1 MIDSQCGVQL
11 FSLEVEQRLLV
22 SAATAISAS
31 ATIPATVTASVIT
44 ARMMMGPRRRISI
57 VMFVIE
63 VRSVVMIMPV
73 KRICW
78 KFRTY
83 HRRRCSR
90 ARRMMMLSGLF
101 GMSFAVTFAL
111 NPTWLTSNDEPDHRK
126 DKTKYKYGLNK
137 PSHRVII
144 PLN

>member
-31 ATIPATVTASVIT
+31 ATIPTAVAASVIT
-44 ARMMMGPRRRISI
+44 ARMMMRARRRIYI
-57 VMFVIE
+57 VMFVIVME
-63 VRSVVMIMPV
+63 SVVVSGPGMRV
-73 KRICW
+73 RRKVRVH
-78 KFRTY
+78 
-83 HRRRCSR
+83 HRRRRSR
-90 ARRMMMLSGLF
+90 ARRMMMLSGLS
-101 GMSFAVTFAL
+101 GMPFAVTFAL